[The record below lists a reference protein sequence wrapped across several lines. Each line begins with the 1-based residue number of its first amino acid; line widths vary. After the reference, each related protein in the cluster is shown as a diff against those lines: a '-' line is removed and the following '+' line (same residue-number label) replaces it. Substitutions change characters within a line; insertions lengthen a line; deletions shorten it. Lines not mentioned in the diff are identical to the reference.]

1 MNDVPARKKR
11 AKREPASGHGKN
23 VRAGTSDEDALR
35 LPSSSPSLRS
45 SGHAPRCDNNVS
57 PRKKRKLKGES
68 QLGAEQENSRSSA
81 ACQIKIPTAPKFK
94 NFPLGGRIEQK
105 KVEEAIR
112 YLAEYDKYY
121 ETCDTEDEPSPVE
134 DVLVA
139 RGIPEARREKLDA
152 DMEKLADRI
161 AAKAGVRPAFDN
173 WLDHKGD
180 FFITLAKGSAHGG
193 AVSRLNAKL
202 FNHVDASAP
211 GWDEVTDW
219 TTSTDGYAA
228 DLHQRAPDLTFFR
241 VLTNPRSEELRLVVE
256 VEVKNRSL
264 AKLGDLAQ
272 EYFAACASLMAFVGI
287 KFYRHRAGTHTRSAV
302 AVLFTRAQFAGANL
316 PLAAPAQLV
325 SFGTAPV
332 GHDVALPPNITRAAM
347 DAANLVPGRPRDTQG
362 DAIPSNN
369 VAHHPRIGGGVQVP
383 WATDLTVP
391 HGMILDQG
399 QQGQDWVIDLWGM
412 FRAVENA
419 LT

>member
-81 ACQIKIPTAPKFK
+81 ACQIKVGLLSSRRPLLPFLGLSDQPCSHPTFHQIPTAPKFK

-173 WLDHKGD
+173 WLDHNGD

-193 AVSRLNAKL
+193 VVSGVGGDLGYHLRTT
-202 FNHVDASAP
+202 AP
-211 GWDEVTDW
+211 ALRKWDDW
-219 TTSTDGYAA
+219 TTRTDAYAA

-241 VLTNPRSEELRLVVE
+241 VLTNPQSEELVSGLFLFL
-256 VEVKNRSL
+256 RSS
-264 AKLGDLAQ
+264 DSV
-272 EYFAACASLMAFVGI
+272 CAYKCS
-287 KFYRHRAGTHTRSAV
+287 THAHD
-302 AVLFTRAQFAGANL
+302 
-316 PLAAPAQLV
+316 PL
-325 SFGTAPV
+325 
-332 GHDVALPPNITRAAM
+332 
-347 DAANLVPGRPRDTQG
+347 
-362 DAIPSNN
+362 
-369 VAHHPRIGGGVQVP
+369 
-383 WATDLTVP
+383 
-391 HGMILDQG
+391 
-399 QQGQDWVIDLWGM
+399 
-412 FRAVENA
+412 
-419 LT
+419 